1 MVKSLDANFMNS
13 MALKTISIYFLEKYY
28 RLRALGIII
37 KYVLSCNICSS
48 LSNLIYNKLNYF
60 TNQLHH
66 VLSKVKSVLLL
77 IEIAFEISP
86 LHALWSSLPFM
97 PIYCTRGIRKC
108 QSKVINYL
116 TMFHILADV
125 HWLRFSKI
133 KFFL

>member
-1 MVKSLDANFMNS
+1 MRLGKKFGRKLYEFNGIKNHINLLFRKILSFKGFRNYYQICF
-13 MALKTISIYFLEKYY
+13 ALY
-28 RLRALGIII
+28 
-37 KYVLSCNICSS
+37 NM
-48 LSNLIYNKLNYF
+48 SNPIFNKLNYF

-66 VLSKVKSVLLL
+66 VLSRVKSVLLL

-86 LHALWSSLPFM
+86 LHAHWSSLPFM